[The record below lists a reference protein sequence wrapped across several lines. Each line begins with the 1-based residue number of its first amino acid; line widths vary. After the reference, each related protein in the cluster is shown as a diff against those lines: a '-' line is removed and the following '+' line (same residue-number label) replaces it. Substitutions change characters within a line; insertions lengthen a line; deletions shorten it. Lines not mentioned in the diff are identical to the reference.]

1 VEGQGVVKGEMIEEC
16 GSMLTNMEFLM
27 KHVTITKLKIKVI
40 YIYEFML
47 TIFALT
53 HMPEA
58 RDK

>member
-1 VEGQGVVKGEMIEEC
+1 MFVSILPHSSVVKGEMIEEC

-47 TIFALT
+47 IIFARS
-53 HMPEA
+53 PEH
-58 RDK
+58 